1 MALAHTPLDPA
12 TLSPDVRRVLAPG
25 PARMM
30 AARGLA
36 PLPRPGDLA
45 AVLYQLALDQDPA
58 IRAAA
63 GQSARELPDN
73 VLIGAL
79 DDPGLDPRVLDYFA
93 QQVAGRPA
101 PMQCLLLNHATAD
114 QTIAELA
121 ARADEAETELI
132 AQNEERLLRHPAIIG
147 AMFHNARARM
157 STVDR
162 AVELAARNQVEVP
175 GIPGWSDMVN
185 AVLLGKG
192 RAADTPPP
200 AEVDALFAEAVDGA
214 EQEASQGN
222 GSPDDLDAEADP
234 DAQDE
239 QEAAEEVDT
248 SRDANPIAINRL
260 TVPMK
265 IRLATLG
272 NSFARATLVRDPL
285 RAVAMAAI
293 KSPRVTDME
302 AAKYASNNSLSED
315 VIQYIAGRREWIRL
329 YGIKLSL
336 VQNPKTSIPAA
347 MRIMPH
353 LREKDL
359 SIIAKSRNVPS
370 AIAAQARK
378 LMLARRQRGGGK

>member
-25 PARMM
+25 PTRMM

-36 PLPRPGDLA
+36 PLPRPADLA
-45 AVLYQLALDQDPA
+45 VALYQLALEQDTA
-58 IRAAA
+58 IREAAR
-63 GQSARELPDN
+63 QSARDLPDS

-79 DDPGLDPRVLDYFA
+79 DDPDLDPRVLDYFA

-101 PMQCLLLNHATAD
+101 PMQCLLLNRATAD

-121 ARADEAETELI
+121 ARADEAEVELI

-162 AVELAARNQVEVP
+162 AIELAARNQLEVP
-175 GIPGWSDMVN
+175 SIVGWSDLVS
-185 AVLLGKG
+185 AVLGKG
-192 RAADTPPP
+192 RAAEAPPP
-200 AEVDALFAEAVDGA
+200 AEVDALFAESVAGA
-214 EQEASQGN
+214 NQESSEGDEGQ
-222 GSPDDLDAEADP
+222 DEADEQK
-234 DAQDE
+234 ADE
-239 QEAAEEVDT
+239 KVDT
-248 SRDANPIAINRL
+248 SRDANPIALNRL

-272 NSFARATLVRDPL
+272 NSFSRATLVRDPL
-285 RAVAMAAI
+285 RPVAMAAI

-302 AAKYASNNSLSED
+302 AAKYASNHSLSED
-315 VIQYIAGRREWIRL
+315 VIQYIAGRREWIRR

-336 VQNPKTSIPAA
+336 VQNPKTSIPSA
-347 MRIMPH
+347 MRLMPH

-359 SIIAKSRNVPS
+359 AMIAKSRNVPS
-370 AIAAQARK
+370 AVAAQARK
-378 LMLARRQRGGGK
+378 LLLTRKQRGGGK